1 MAIEPVRA
9 ITGPLV
15 GWIDRESEML
25 DGLAK
30 GVQSPLAAWVRSTG
44 PLGDSIKNF
53 LHGVWLGHSLHPA
66 LTDVPIGAWTVGL
79 IFDLFGPA
87 EAADAAYTLGSL
99 AAVPTALS
107 GTADWLEIT
116 DKQRRVG
123 FVHAVL
129 NVVGLGLIVLS
140 LNERL
145 NGRRRA
151 GVVLS
156 TAGYAVA
163 SLSAW
168 LGGELVY
175 LLGTSVSRNAF
186 EPIATDF
193 VVAADA
199 SALEEGKLT
208 AGHIEVDGQSVPIV
222 LLKRGSAIR
231 ALSGVCSHSGGPL
244 PDGKLLDNDCV
255 ECPWHR
261 SQFSMVDGSV
271 RRGPATVPQP
281 AFEARIREGKVEVR
295 NRRR

>member
-9 ITGPLV
+9 VTGPLT
-15 GWIDRESEML
+15 GWIDQESEML

-44 PLGDSIKNF
+44 ALGESIKNF

-66 LTDVPIGAWTVGL
+66 LTDVPIGAWTAGVF
-79 IFDLFGPA
+79 FDLFGPH
-87 EAADAAYTLGSL
+87 EAADAAYALGSL

-123 FVHAVL
+123 FVHAIL
-129 NVVGLGLIVLS
+129 NVLGLGLILLS

-145 NGRRRA
+145 KGRRKS

-156 TAGYAVA
+156 MVGYGVA
-163 SLSAW
+163 SISAW

-175 LLGTSVSRNAF
+175 LLGTAVSRNAF

-193 VVAADA
+193 VAAADF
-199 SALEEGKLT
+199 SSLVEGQLT
-208 AGHIEVDGQSVPIV
+208 AGRIEVDGQTVPLV
-222 LLKRGSAIR
+222 LLKRGSDVY
-231 ALSGVCSHSGGPL
+231 ALNGVCSHSGGPL

-261 SQFSMVDGSV
+261 SQFSMHDGSV
-271 RRGPATVPQP
+271 RRGPATVAQP
-281 AFEARIREGKVEVR
+281 SYDVRIRDGKVEVR
-295 NRRR
+295 QRP

>member
-66 LTDVPIGAWTVGL
+66 LTDVPIGTWTAGL
-79 IFDLFGPA
+79 FFDLFGPDQ
-87 EAADAAYTLGSL
+87 AADAAFALGSL

-129 NVVGLGLIVLS
+129 NVLGLGLILLS

-145 NGRRRA
+145 NGRRKT

-156 TAGYAVA
+156 TAGYGIA
-163 SLSAW
+163 SISAW

-175 LLGTSVSRNAF
+175 LLGTSVSHNAF
-186 EPIATDF
+186 EPIAADF
-193 VVAADA
+193 VIAADA
-199 SALEEGKLT
+199 SALEDGKLA
-208 AGHIEVDGQSVPIV
+208 AGRIEVDGQAVPLV
-222 LLKRGSAIR
+222 LLKRG
-231 ALSGVCSHSGGPL
+231 GDV
-244 PDGKLLDNDCV
+244 
-255 ECPWHR
+255 
-261 SQFSMVDGSV
+261 M
-271 RRGPATVPQP
+271 
-281 AFEARIREGKVEVR
+281 
-295 NRRR
+295 